1 MMIFSRLQI
10 RGAFFVLATFS
21 RDFGM
26 QHKPH
31 KCIPNDAHCTDA
43 YMCHKY
49 ANSHANY
56 TL

>member
-1 MMIFSRLQI
+1 MIFSRLQI